1 MLEVGVQNWALVAEV
16 DRMVHRMVAFPQ
28 VPQPV
33 QVPLLSLH
41 FEVVATLATIILQA
55 SYSLSH
61 VGWLKTASCQ
71 QSI

>member
-41 FEVVATLATIILQA
+41 FEDSILPA
-55 SYSLSH
+55 VNIGKL
-61 VGWLKTASCQ
+61 
-71 QSI
+71 I